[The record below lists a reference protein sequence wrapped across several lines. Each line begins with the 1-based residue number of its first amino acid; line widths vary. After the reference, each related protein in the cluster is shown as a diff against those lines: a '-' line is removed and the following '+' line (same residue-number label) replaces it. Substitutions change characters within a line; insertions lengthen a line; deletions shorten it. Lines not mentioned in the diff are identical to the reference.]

1 MRLICKYGIVLETQ
15 LLSYFD
21 LCVPVSALNE
31 SHHEPK
37 RPVRSELNE
46 PLSHRD
52 RSLLVGLQYKT
63 QAVPI
68 TEILMVAEPLEH
80 IHRQLKS

>member
-21 LCVPVSALNE
+21 LCVPVSAFDE
-31 SHHEPK
+31 SHHETK
-37 RPVRSELNE
+37 WSRRSQLQK

>member
-15 LLSYFD
+15 LLGYFD
-21 LCVPVSALNE
+21 LCVPVSAFNE

-37 RPVRSELNE
+37 PSVRSEPGK

-63 QAVPI
+63 
-68 TEILMVAEPLEH
+68 
-80 IHRQLKS
+80 